1 MRIETAVM
9 IDLIVQRDYDDSDQ
23 LYNDLEELVSESI
36 RLENEYVSKS
46 EQRSE
51 AIPHD
56 TVVSLRLTL
65 EKEIESFEEAR
76 KIAKGKYREAE
87 LIYEGIIKG
96 IKNAVNHIIQIE
108 HPTS

>member
-1 MRIETAVM
+1 MELRKKFEIEKGWYPSTPT
-9 IDLIVQRDYDDSDQ
+9 DW
-23 LYNDLEELVSESI
+23 NDPRYKAEYIEWLELRAGQV
-36 RLENEYVSKS
+36 
-46 EQRSE
+46 
-51 AIPHD
+51 D

-76 KIAKGKYREAE
+76 KTAKGKYREAE

-108 HPTS
+108 HPSS